1 MPAAAQTRFVA
12 LPFASVAV
20 LARWARELPAEID
33 RRLGSLK
40 EVGEKQVILDI
51 WVLRELL
58 SRLPRMAAERPTRL
72 TKEAGDAPTL
82 VWSKAIK
89 S

>member
-1 MPAAAQTRFVA
+1 LWHCRHDSQT
-12 LPFASVAV
+12 PFASVAV

-58 SRLPRMAAERPTRL
+58 SRLPRMAAERPNRL
-72 TKEAGDAPTL
+72 TKEQVMRLLSCGAKP
-82 VWSKAIK
+82 
-89 S
+89 